1 MGFEMLPS
9 EKGPIIKVIGIGG
22 AGGNIVNTMIRQK
35 QSVKSVEFIVA
46 NTDRQALSRS
56 EAENKIELGQTGLGA
71 GGRPEVGQAAANEAR
86 ESIANYLNGASMV
99 FITAG
104 MGGGTGTGAA
114 PIVAEVAQE
123 LGILTVAIVTKPF
136 SFEGSRRMKNA
147 EAGLKELKTKVHSLI
162 VILND
167 KLDEGR
173 EDATLQECF
182 ERADRVLY
190 DACFGI
196 AEVIEARGLVNLDF
210 EDVRSVMSERGTALM
225 GAGEA
230 EGADR
235 ASLAASAAVSSPLL
249 EGAGIKGAKGV
260 LVNISGPSTV
270 QTSEIKEAVEMIRNL
285 ADPDAN
291 VIFGFV
297 PDKEIGDKMR
307 VTVIATGL
315 DQENEVEPPKEPKWL
330 TPEPQPPKAPKND
343 SVADLFSNPSAEP
356 EPEAEENEPEIAQLI
371 PDPEPKTIEEPT
383 YPPKTGKMAQKKKPV
398 QPEQPRGAT
407 KDKDASVDENG
418 FVSRPLRTP
427 RNGAARNE
435 QSSSWPFAGY
445 FSGGENAKKNPGQE
459 EDEIMDFVGKQV
471 PAFLRKKKR

>member
-56 EAENKIELGQTGLGA
+56 EADNKIELGGTGLGA

-86 ESIANYLNGASMV
+86 EEIANYLNGASMV

-147 EAGLKELKTKVHSLI
+147 EAGLKELKTKVHSMI

-173 EDATLQECF
+173 EEATLQECF
-182 ERADRVLY
+182 ERADKVLY

-210 EDVRSVMSERGTALM
+210 EDVRTVMSERGTALM

-230 EGADR
+230 EGEDR
-235 ASLAASAAVSSPLL
+235 AIKAADAAVSSPLL

-270 QTSEIKEAVEMIRNL
+270 QTSEIKGAVEMIRNL

-297 PDKEIGDKMR
+297 PDKEIGEKIR

-315 DQENEVEPPKEPKWL
+315 DQENESKPTEKPTWW
-330 TPEPQPPKAPKND
+330 TPEPQPPKTKKNEG
-343 SVADLFSNPSAEP
+343 VADLFNNPPAEP
-356 EPEAEENEPEIAQLI
+356 EPAVEEKEPEVPQLI
-371 PDPEPKTIEEPT
+371 PDPEPGIIEEPI
-383 YPPKTGKMAQKKKPV
+383 YPPKTGKVAQKKKPV
-398 QPEQPRGAT
+398 QPEQPRSVTRG
-407 KDKDASVDENG
+407 KDTSDDEDM
-418 FVSRPLRTP
+418 FVGRPVKSA
-427 RNGAARNE
+427 RNAARNE
-435 QSSSWPFAGY
+435 QNSSWPFASY
-445 FSGGENAKKNPGQE
+445 FSGGENAKKNQEQE
-459 EDEIMDFVGKQV
+459 EDEIMDFGKQV

>member
-9 EKGPIIKVIGIGG
+9 DKGPIIKVIGIGG

-46 NTDRQALSRS
+46 NTDSQALSRS
-56 EAENKIELGQTGLGA
+56 EAENKIELGGTGLGA

-86 ESIANYLNGASMV
+86 ENIANYLRGASMV

-173 EDATLQECF
+173 EEATLQECF
-182 ERADRVLY
+182 ERADKVLY

-230 EGADR
+230 EGPDR
-235 ASLAASAAVSSPLL
+235 AIQAASAAVSSPLL
-249 EGAGIKGAKGV
+249 EGAGVKGAKGV

-315 DQENEVEPPKEPKWL
+315 DQDKESKQPEDQTPWWPREQQPQNTPK
-330 TPEPQPPKAPKND
+330 D
-343 SVADLFSNPSAEP
+343 SVVADLFNPPAEP
-356 EPEAEENEPEIAQLI
+356 QPEVEEKEPEVAQLI
-371 PDPEPKTIEEPT
+371 PDPEPEPLEEPI
-383 YPPKTGKMAQKKKPV
+383 YPPRTPKVTQKKKAA
-398 QPEQPRGAT
+398 QPTEP
-407 KDKDASVDENG
+407 
-418 FVSRPLRTP
+418 PRTP
-427 RNGAARNE
+427 LKGKE
-435 QSSSWPFAGY
+435 SSIDEGSFVGRPTKTRGSGTRKDQGGLWPFAGY
-445 FSGGENAKKNPGQE
+445 FSGAENAKKDSE
-459 EDEIMDFVGKQV
+459 SEDDIDLGTQI
-471 PAFLRKKKR
+471 PAFLRNKKR

>member
-56 EAENKIELGQTGLGA
+56 EAENKIELGRTGLGA

-86 ESIANYLNGASMV
+86 EEIANYLNGASMV

-123 LGILTVAIVTKPF
+123 LDILTVAIVTKPF

-147 EAGLKELKTKVHSLI
+147 EAGLKELKTKVHSMI

-173 EDATLQECF
+173 EEATLKECF
-182 ERADRVLY
+182 ERADKVLY

-230 EGADR
+230 EGEDR
-235 ASLAASAAVSSPLL
+235 AIKAAEAAVSSPLL

-270 QTSEIKEAVEMIRNL
+270 QTSEIKGAVEMIRNL

-297 PDKEIGDKMR
+297 PDKEIGDKIR

-315 DQENEVEPPKEPKWL
+315 DQENEPEPPKDPPWW
-330 TPEPQPPKAPKND
+330 TPEPQPPKAAKNEG
-343 SVADLFSNPSAEP
+343 VADLFNNPPVEP
-356 EPEAEENEPEIAQLI
+356 EPNVEENEQEDPQLI
-371 PDPEPKTIEEPT
+371 PDPGPEIIEEPI
-383 YPPKTGKMAQKKKPV
+383 YPPKTGKAAQKKKPV
-398 QPEQPRGAT
+398 QPEQPRGVT
-407 KDKDASVDENG
+407 RGKEASDDENM
-418 FVSRPLRTP
+418 FVGRPVRPT
-427 RNGAARNE
+427 RNGAARND
-435 QSSSWPFAGY
+435 QNSSWPFAGY
-445 FSGGENAKKNPGQE
+445 FSGGENTKNNQEQE
-459 EDEIMDFVGKQV
+459 EDEIMDFGKQV